1 MKKVISVRNLRR
13 TFHVGDIDV
22 HALDDI
28 SLDIYEGEFIAVMGP
43 SGSGKS
49 TLMNIL
55 GCLDTP
61 TSGSYEL
68 LEHRVSEMD
77 DDQLS
82 DIRNQ
87 YLGFVFQS
95 FHLLPRLTAWDNVLL
110 PMRYARSSRTSASET
125 ITHAQRVVKDLGME
139 DRMKHNPNQLSG
151 GQRQRVAIARALVT
165 NPSLLLADE
174 PTGNLDSKTSANILS
189 LFDELNEQ
197 NQTILI
203 VTHEDEVAKHASR
216 VIHMRDGK
224 IEGEVENTKFAVA

>member
-1 MKKVISVRNLRR
+1 MKKVISVRDLCR

-22 HALDDI
+22 HALDHVN
-28 SLDIYEGEFIAVMGP
+28 LDIHEGEFIAVMGP

-68 LEHRVSEMD
+68 LEHKVSEMD
-77 DDQLS
+77 DNQLS

-110 PMRYARSSRTSASET
+110 PMRYTRSSRTNVSET
-125 ITHAQRVVKDLGME
+125 IKHAHEVVKELGMD

-189 LFDELNEQ
+189 LFDALNEQ

-203 VTHEDEVAKHASR
+203 VTHEDEVAKHATR
-216 VIHMRDGK
+216 VIKMRDGK
-224 IEGEVENTKFAVA
+224 IEGEIENTRLGVA

>member
-1 MKKVISVRNLRR
+1 
-13 TFHVGDIDV
+13 
-22 HALDDI
+22 
-28 SLDIYEGEFIAVMGP
+28 
-43 SGSGKS
+43 
-49 TLMNIL
+49 MNIL

-61 TSGSYEL
+61 TSGTYEL

-77 DDQLS
+77 DNQLS

-95 FHLLPRLTAWDNVLL
+95 FHLLPRLSAWDNVIL
-110 PMRYARSSRTSASET
+110 PMRYARSSKTSASE
-125 ITHAQRVVKDLGME
+125 IIKHAHQVVKDLNMD

-189 LFDELNEQ
+189 LFDALNEQ

-203 VTHEDEVAKHASR
+203 VTHEDEVAKHATR
-216 VIHMRDGK
+216 VIQMRDGR
-224 IEGEVENTKFAVA
+224 IEGEVENKRYAVA

>member
-1 MKKVISVRNLRR
+1 MKKVISVRNLCR

-22 HALDDI
+22 HALDHVN
-28 SLDIYEGEFIAVMGP
+28 LDIHEGEFIAVMGP

-61 TSGSYEL
+61 TSGTYEL
-68 LEHRVSEMD
+68 LEHKVSDMED
-77 DDQLS
+77 NQLS

-95 FHLLPRLTAWDNVLL
+95 FHLLPRLTAWENVLL
-110 PMRYARSSRTSASET
+110 PMRYDRSANSNTSAT
-125 ITHAQRVVKDLGME
+125 IEHARRIVQDLAMD

-189 LFDELNEQ
+189 LFDALNEQ

-203 VTHEDEVAKHASR
+203 VTHEDEVAKHATR
-216 VIHMRDGK
+216 VIQMRDGK
-224 IEGEVENTKFAVA
+224 IEGEIENTRVAVA

>member
-28 SLDIYEGEFIAVMGP
+28 SLDIHQGEFIAVMGP

-125 ITHAQRVVKDLGME
+125 ITHAHQVVKDLGMD

-189 LFDELNEQ
+189 LFDALNEQ

>member
-1 MKKVISVRNLRR
+1 MKKVISVRNLCR

-22 HALDDI
+22 HALDHVN
-28 SLDIYEGEFIAVMGP
+28 LDIHEGEFIAVMGP

-61 TSGSYEL
+61 TSGTYEL
-68 LEHRVSEMD
+68 LDHTVSEMD

-110 PMRYARSSRTSASET
+110 PMRYARASTTSTSET
-125 ITHAQRVVKDLGME
+125 IKHAHKIVKDLGMD

-151 GQRQRVAIARALVT
+151 GQRQRVAIARALVS

-174 PTGNLDSKTSANILS
+174 PTGNLDSKTSTNILS
-189 LFDELNEQ
+189 LFDALNEQ

-203 VTHEDEVAKHASR
+203 VTHEDAVAAHATR
-216 VIHMRDGK
+216 VIQMHDGR
-224 IEGEVENTKFAVA
+224 IEGEVENRKVAVA

>member
-1 MKKVISVRNLRR
+1 MKKVISVRDLCR

-22 HALDDI
+22 HALDHVN
-28 SLDIYEGEFIAVMGP
+28 LDIHEGEFIAVMGP

-68 LEHRVSEMD
+68 LEHKVSEMD
-77 DDQLS
+77 DNQLS

-110 PMRYARSSRTSASET
+110 PMRYARSSRADASET
-125 ITHAQRVVKDLGME
+125 IKHAHTVVKELGMD

-189 LFDELNEQ
+189 LFDALNEQ
-197 NQTILI
+197 KQTILI
-203 VTHEDEVAKHASR
+203 VTHEDEVAKHATR
-216 VIHMRDGK
+216 VIQMRDGK
-224 IEGEVENTKFAVA
+224 IEGEIENTKYGIA

>member
-1 MKKVISVRNLRR
+1 MKKVISVRNLCR

-22 HALDDI
+22 HALDHV
-28 SLDIYEGEFIAVMGP
+28 SLDIHQGEFIAVMGP

-61 TSGSYEL
+61 TSGTYEL
-68 LEHRVSEMD
+68 LEHTVSEMED
-77 DDQLS
+77 NELS

-110 PMRYARSSRTSASET
+110 PMRYIRSANTSASE
-125 ITHAQRVVKDLGME
+125 IIKRAHEVVKDLGMD
-139 DRMKHNPNQLSG
+139 DRMKHTPNQLSG

-189 LFDELNEQ
+189 LFDALNEQ

-203 VTHEDEVAKHASR
+203 VTHEDEVAKHATR

-224 IEGEVENTKFAVA
+224 IEGEMENTKFAVA

>member
-1 MKKVISVRNLRR
+1 MKKVISVRDLCR

-22 HALDDI
+22 HALDHI
-28 SLDIYEGEFIAVMGP
+28 SLDIHEGEFIAVMGP

-68 LEHRVSEMD
+68 LEHKVSEMD

-110 PMRYARSSRTSASET
+110 PMRYSRSSRTQASET
-125 ITHAQRVVKDLGME
+125 IKHAHRVVEELGMD

-189 LFDELNEQ
+189 LFDALNEQ

-203 VTHEDEVAKHASR
+203 VTHEDEVAKHATR

-224 IEGEVENTKFAVA
+224 IEGEVENAKIGVA

>member
-28 SLDIYEGEFIAVMGP
+28 SLDIHQGEFIAVMGP

-189 LFDELNEQ
+189 LFDALNEQ

-224 IEGEVENTKFAVA
+224 IEGEIENTKFAVA

>member
-1 MKKVISVRNLRR
+1 MKKVISVRNLCR

-22 HALDDI
+22 HALDNI
-28 SLDIYEGEFIAVMGP
+28 SLDIHEGEFIAVMGP

-61 TSGSYEL
+61 TSGTYEL
-68 LEHRVSEMD
+68 LEYRVSDMD
-77 DDQLS
+77 DNQLS

-95 FHLLPRLTAWDNVLL
+95 FHLLPRLSAWDNVLL
-110 PMRYARSSRTSASET
+110 PMRYARSSRSNASET
-125 ITHAQRVVKDLGME
+125 IMHAQQIVKDLGME

-151 GQRQRVAIARALVT
+151 GQRQRVAIARALTT

-189 LFDELNEQ
+189 LFDGLNEQ

>member
-1 MKKVISVRNLRR
+1 MKKVISVRNLCR

-22 HALDDI
+22 HALDHVSIDI
-28 SLDIYEGEFIAVMGP
+28 HEGEFIAVMGP

-77 DDQLS
+77 DNQLS

-95 FHLLPRLTAWDNVLL
+95 FHLLPRLSAWDNVLL
-110 PMRYARSSRTSASET
+110 PMRYIRSSSTSTSE
-125 ITHAQRVVKDLGME
+125 IIKRAHQVVKDLGMD

-165 NPSLLLADE
+165 
-174 PTGNLDSKTSANILS
+174 
-189 LFDELNEQ
+189 
-197 NQTILI
+197 
-203 VTHEDEVAKHASR
+203 
-216 VIHMRDGK
+216 IHRSC
-224 IEGEVENTKFAVA
+224 

>member
-1 MKKVISVRNLRR
+1 MKKVISVRDLCR

-22 HALDDI
+22 HALDHI
-28 SLDIYEGEFIAVMGP
+28 SLDIHEGEFIAVMGP

-61 TSGSYEL
+61 TSGTYEL
-68 LEHRVSEMD
+68 LEHKVSEMD
-77 DDQLS
+77 DNQLS

-110 PMRYARSSRTSASET
+110 PMRYSRSSRTHASET
-125 ITHAQRVVKDLGME
+125 IKHARRVVEELGMD

-189 LFDELNEQ
+189 LFDALNEQ

-203 VTHEDEVAKHASR
+203 VTHEDEVAKHATR

-224 IEGEVENTKFAVA
+224 IEGEVENTKIGVA

>member
-1 MKKVISVRNLRR
+1 MKKVISVRNLCR

-22 HALDDI
+22 HALDNV
-28 SLDIYEGEFIAVMGP
+28 SLDIHEGEFIAVMGP

-61 TSGSYEL
+61 TSGTYEL
-68 LEHRVSEMD
+68 LEHKVSDMD
-77 DDQLS
+77 DNQLS

-95 FHLLPRLTAWDNVLL
+95 FHLLPRLSAWDNVLL
-110 PMRYARSSRTSASET
+110 PMRYARESNTSVSET
-125 ITHAQRVVKDLGME
+125 IKHAQRVVSDLGMD
-139 DRMKHNPNQLSG
+139 DRMKHHPNQLSG
-151 GQRQRVAIARALVT
+151 GQRQRVAIARALTT

-189 LFDELNEQ
+189 LFDALNEQ

-203 VTHEDEVAKHASR
+203 VTHEDEVARHATR
-216 VIHMRDGK
+216 VIQMHDGRIK
-224 IEGEVENTKFAVA
+224 GEIENQKVAVA

>member
-1 MKKVISVRNLRR
+1 MKKVISVRNLCR

-22 HALDDI
+22 HALDHV
-28 SLDIYEGEFIAVMGP
+28 SLDIHQGEFIAVMGP

-61 TSGSYEL
+61 TSGTYEL
-68 LEHRVSEMD
+68 LEHTVSEMED
-77 DDQLS
+77 NELS

-110 PMRYARSSRTSASET
+110 PMRYIRSANTSASDIIKRAHE
-125 ITHAQRVVKDLGME
+125 VVKDLGMD
-139 DRMKHNPNQLSG
+139 DRMKHTPNQLSG

-189 LFDELNEQ
+189 LLM
-197 NQTILI
+197 L
-203 VTHEDEVAKHASR
+203 
-216 VIHMRDGK
+216 
-224 IEGEVENTKFAVA
+224 

>member
-1 MKKVISVRNLRR
+1 MKKVISVRNLCR

-22 HALDDI
+22 HALDHV
-28 SLDIYEGEFIAVMGP
+28 SLDIHQGEFIAVMGP

-61 TSGSYEL
+61 TSGTYEL
-68 LEHRVSEMD
+68 LEHTVSEMD
-77 DDQLS
+77 DNELS

-110 PMRYARSSRTSASET
+110 PMRYVRSANTSASE
-125 ITHAQRVVKDLGME
+125 IIKRAHEVVKDLGMD
-139 DRMKHNPNQLSG
+139 DRMKHTPNQLSG

-189 LFDELNEQ
+189 LFDALNEQ

-203 VTHEDEVAKHASR
+203 VTHEDEVAKHATR
-216 VIHMRDGK
+216 VIQMRDGR
-224 IEGEVENTKFAVA
+224 IEGEMENTKFAVA

>member
-1 MKKVISVRNLRR
+1 MKKVISVRDLCR

-22 HALDDI
+22 HALDHI
-28 SLDIYEGEFIAVMGP
+28 SLDIHEGEFIAVMGP

-68 LEHRVSEMD
+68 LEHKVSEMD
-77 DDQLS
+77 DNQLS

-110 PMRYARSSRTSASET
+110 PMRYSRSSRTHASET
-125 ITHAQRVVKDLGME
+125 IKHARRVVEELGMD

-189 LFDELNEQ
+189 LFDALNEQ

-203 VTHEDEVAKHASR
+203 VTHEDEVAKHATR

-224 IEGEVENTKFAVA
+224 IEGEVENTKIGVA

>member
-1 MKKVISVRNLRR
+1 MKKVISVRNLCR

-22 HALDDI
+22 HALDHVSIDI
-28 SLDIYEGEFIAVMGP
+28 HEGEFIAVMGP

-61 TSGSYEL
+61 TSGTYEL

-77 DDQLS
+77 DNQLS

-110 PMRYARSSRTSASET
+110 PMRYARSSKTKASDT
-125 ITHAQRVVKDLGME
+125 IEHARRIVRDLGMD

-174 PTGNLDSKTSANILS
+174 PTGNLDSKTSANILA
-189 LFDELNEQ
+189 LFDELNAQ
-197 NQTILI
+197 KQTILI
-203 VTHEDEVAKHASR
+203 VTHEDEVASHATR

-224 IEGEVENTKFAVA
+224 IEGEVENRKTAIA